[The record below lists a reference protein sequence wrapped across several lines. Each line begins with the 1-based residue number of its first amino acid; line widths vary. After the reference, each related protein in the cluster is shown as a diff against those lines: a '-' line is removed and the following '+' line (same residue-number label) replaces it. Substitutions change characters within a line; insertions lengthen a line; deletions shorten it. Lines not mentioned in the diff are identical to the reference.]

1 MRMGARRGA
10 LRNSRNQQELA
21 LVAHRAMLRFVI
33 IHGHYEHIVAANADA
48 MNLRLRLTVRAH
60 CGLVVT
66 FVALSLTHT
75 PILARRLTQIL
86 SPPLP

>member
-10 LRNSRNQQELA
+10 LRDSRNQQQLA

-33 IHGHYEHIVAANADA
+33 IHGHFEHIIAADADA
-48 MNLRLRLTVRAH
+48 MDLRLGLPVRPY
-60 CGLVVT
+60 CGLFVT

-75 PILARRLTQIL
+75 PILARPIMQI
-86 SPPLP
+86 P